1 MNMETTQA
9 RYNRTAQILHWLSAL
24 LIIGLA
30 AAGTVM
36 VRLDDSVALKTTM
49 YRTHTFVG
57 TLVLLLTLAR
67 IVWIFVGKRPSALEM
82 PKWEK
87 QAFVWNHRLLYV
99 ILLLLTFS
107 GIGMLLASGIS
118 LPPTGLVPADIQ
130 DVSARQGHNI
140 FSKVFLALFVMHL
153 GGVFYYQFTKGDTLS
168 RMGVSWFSRQQ

>member
-1 MNMETTQA
+1 METTRA

-30 AAGTVM
+30 VAGTVM

-87 QAFVWNHRLLYV
+87 QAFVWNHRLLYLI
-99 ILLLLTFS
+99 ILLLAFS
-107 GIGMLLASGIS
+107 GTGMLLASGVS
-118 LPPTGLVPADIQ
+118 LPPTNLTPADIQ
-130 DVSARQGHNI
+130 DVAARQGHNV
-140 FSKVFLALFVMHL
+140 FSKVFIVLFIMHL
-153 GGVFYYQFTKGDTLS
+153 GGVFYYQVTKGDTLG
-168 RMGVSWFSRQQ
+168 RMGIPWFGSQK